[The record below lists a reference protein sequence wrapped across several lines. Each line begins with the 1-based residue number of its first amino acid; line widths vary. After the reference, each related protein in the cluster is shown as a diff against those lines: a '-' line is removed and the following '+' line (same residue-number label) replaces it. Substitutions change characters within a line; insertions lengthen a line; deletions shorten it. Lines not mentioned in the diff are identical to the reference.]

1 MACVGFGC
9 QCRKLV
15 AHPADGRKQ
24 RVLMRKQSA
33 SRLGLRT
40 MIRQIGEDS
49 KLIAFEVG
57 DQMTWIAET
66 LRKLNGVQLRGV
78 RRVP

>member
-1 MACVGFGC
+1 
-9 QCRKLV
+9 
-15 AHPADGRKQ
+15 
-24 RVLMRKQSA
+24 
-33 SRLGLRT
+33 